1 VLPPNVAPVQV
12 IVIPCGIVASM
23 SESTKKE
30 LLTEC
35 VSLVDQLSKK
45 GKFRVKGDFR
55 NNRTPGWKF
64 NHWELKGV
72 PIRIELGPRD
82 MEKNQVTFVRR
93 DNFQRIAV
101 KKDDVITSL
110 ASMLNDVQ
118 EQLLSR

>member
-1 VLPPNVAPVQV
+1 VLPPNVAPIQV
-12 IVIPCGIVASM
+12 VVIPCGIVASIA
-23 SESTKKE
+23 ESTKKD

>member
-1 VLPPNVAPVQV
+1 VLPPNVAPIQV
-12 IVIPCGIVASM
+12 VVIPCGIVASM
-23 SESTKKE
+23 SESTKKD

-93 DNFQRIAV
+93 DNFQRIAI